1 MAKKELQVF
10 SISFLDLLSGALAA
24 VIILFV
30 IVPKMDIKSKDAADA
45 LNDLGI
51 EVQDLKEKMQ
61 QLENSVDKKVVQ
73 QIMNQLEKVEK
84 ELKQAIQSTQKLKD
98 QVDQLQAQVDDLKK
112 YKQWMDNCGLTLQ
125 SNCPPK
131 KVSTKGFSF
140 RGKSIVFVVDVSGSM
155 TSNNYNEDRMSPVKA
170 GLRMLI
176 ATMDESY
183 QVDVIRFPYQSDCD
197 YKSNFGL
204 LQPMTEA
211 NKESLSKFIRTFKA
225 GGGTPIQ
232 EALTYVMNTYTGLT
246 DIVLMTDGEPG
257 CRTGDDSKKLSEEIL
272 AFMRRQNP
280 GNIQVNAIGVGRD
293 FFDDPNAVKVKFL
306 EQLTSENGNGFLIKF
321 D

>member
-30 IVPKMDIKSKDAADA
+30 IVPKMDVKSKDAADA
-45 LNDLGI
+45 LKDLGL
-51 EVQDLKEKMQ
+51 EVQDLKQKMQ
-61 QLENSVDKKVVQ
+61 QLENSVDKKVLQ
-73 QIMNQLEKVEK
+73 QIMQQMEKVEK
-84 ELKQAIQSTQKLKD
+84 ELQQAVQNTQQLKE
-98 QVDQLQAQVDDLKK
+98 QVEKLQAQVEDLKK

-131 KVSTKGFSF
+131 KIPTRGFSF

-155 TSNNYNEDRMSPVKA
+155 ISNNFNEDRLSPVKA

-176 ATMDESY
+176 STMDESY
-183 QVDVIRFPYQSDCD
+183 NVDVMRFPYQSDCD
-197 YKSNFGL
+197 NKANFGS

-211 NKESLSKFIRTFKA
+211 NKESLSLFIRTFRAK
-225 GGGTPIQ
+225 GGTPIR
-232 EALTYVMNTYTGLT
+232 EALEYVMNTYTGLT

-257 CRTGDDSKKLSEEIL
+257 CRQGDDSNKLSEEIL
-272 AFMRRQNP
+272 AFMRQRNP
-280 GNIQVNAIGVGRD
+280 GNIQVNAIGVGKD

-306 EQLTSENGNGFLIKF
+306 ERLTQENGNGFLIKF